1 MPTSPAARQAS
12 SGFPSSG
19 IQRALAGGFVVA
31 VMLVQPRAGYAQ
43 TVEQLR
49 DLSIEQLGDVQVTS
63 VSKSPESLSDAPAA
77 IYVITHNDIMRSGAM
92 TIPEILRLAP
102 NLEVAQLNATSY
114 AITAR
119 GFNVGDNASLS
130 NKLLVLIDGRSV
142 YSPLFGGVYWDMLN
156 VLPEDID
163 RIEVISGPGAALW
176 GSNAVN
182 GVINIITLPSSATQ
196 GGVVTLGAGN
206 LERDV
211 SVQYGGRLSP
221 DLTYRV
227 HGEFS
232 GFSAY
237 PQSNGQSADDA
248 WNRPGGGFRLD
259 WTPANDQ
266 VSVQGDLLTET
277 EQPDGFNRSNDLA
290 ATWHH
295 KFDDGSSLQLLS
307 YFDED
312 GRYVNNGSGFTLYTY
327 DFEIQHNFT
336 VADWNNIVW
345 GVGER
350 AFRYIFENTALQ
362 LVPAN
367 QTLNIA
373 DIFVQ
378 DTISLP
384 YKVKLTL
391 GFKLEDEPYA
401 GLQPMPNIR
410 IAWKPIDS
418 TLLWAAVSRAVRS
431 PTPVDANLREYL
443 GPTDFLNGST
453 AFRPEDLTA
462 YEIGTRVQASP
473 QASFSISGY
482 HDVYDNIRTIDPGTS
497 PSGIPLVFGNLMQGT
512 VNGVELWGDY
522 QVTDWWRLSAGFDV
536 LHENLEFLPGAI
548 TSVGLAFVADDPG
561 HQASLHSSMN
571 FDHGVTWDAYLRNVG
586 ALSHPSVPT
595 YTELD
600 TRIGWD
606 ITKAL
611 QVSLSG
617 FNLLHAYHM
626 EFLEDG
632 VTTEVPRSVYA
643 QLRIRF

>member
-1 MPTSPAARQAS
+1 MKPPYDGEYQDRLRICR
-12 SGFPSSG
+12 G
-19 IQRALAGGFVVA
+19 LAGGLLAA
-31 VMLVQPRAGYAQ
+31 VLLAQPHAGSAQ
-43 TVEQLR
+43 TVEELNG
-49 DLSIEQLGDVQVTS
+49 LSIEQLGEIQVTS
-63 VSKSPESLSDAPAA
+63 VSKSPQSLSDAPAA
-77 IYVITHNDIMRSGAM
+77 IYVITHDDIMRSGAT

-102 NLEVAQLNATSY
+102 NLEVAQLNASSF
-114 AITAR
+114 AISAR

-142 YSPLFGGVYWDMLN
+142 YSPLFGGVYWDMLD
-156 VLPEDID
+156 VLPENID

-196 GGVVTLGAGN
+196 GGVLTLGAGN

-211 SVQYGGRLSP
+211 SLQYGGRLSP

-232 GFSAY
+232 GFSSY

-248 WNRPGGGFRLD
+248 WSRPGGGFRLD

-266 VSVQGDLLTET
+266 LTVQGDLSTET

-290 ATWHH
+290 VSWHH
-295 KFDDGSSLQLLS
+295 KFDDGSSLQILS
-307 YFDED
+307 YFDND
-312 GRYVNNGSGFTLYTY
+312 GRYDNNGSGFTLYTY

-336 VADWNNIVW
+336 IAGWNNIVW

-350 AFRYIFENTALQ
+350 AFRYMFENTALA
-362 LVPAN
+362 LVPPN
-367 QTLNIA
+367 QTLNLA
-373 DIFVQ
+373 DAFVQ

-384 YKVKLTL
+384 YKVKVTL

-401 GLQPMPNIR
+401 GLQPMPSIR
-410 IAWKPIDS
+410 IAWKPVDS
-418 TLLWAAVSRAVRS
+418 TLFWAAVSRAVRS
-431 PTPVDANLREYL
+431 PTPVDTNLREYL
-443 GPTDFLNGST
+443 GPIDYLNGST

-462 YEIGTRVQASP
+462 YEIGTRVQVSS
-473 QASFSISGY
+473 QASFSISAY
-482 HDVYDNIRTIDPGTS
+482 HDVYDNIRTIDPGTT
-497 PSGIPLVFGNLMQGT
+497 PSGIPLVFGNLMQGN
-512 VNGVELWGDY
+512 VNGVEVWGDY
-522 QVTDWWRLSAGFDV
+522 QVTKWWRLSAGFDV
-536 LHENLEFLPGAI
+536 LHENLQFMPGAL
-548 TSVGLAFVADDPG
+548 SVVGLAFAADDPG
-561 HQASLHSSMN
+561 HQASLHSSID
-571 FDHGVTWDAYLRNVG
+571 FSHGVTWDAYLRNVG
-586 ALSHPSVPT
+586 SLPHPGVPG

-600 TRIGWD
+600 MRIGWD
-606 ITKAL
+606 ITQAL
-611 QVSLSG
+611 QLSLSG
-617 FNLLHAYHM
+617 FNLLHPQHE